1 MEFFDNAV
9 NKAKE
14 ALDIAYKKT
23 EDVVNVQKS
32 KFDVATIEAKKAKDL
47 EALGLIYYEMIKDS
61 SDNDSAV
68 AELVAAIKDKNEKI
82 DTLRRD
88 IRSTKNKR
96 VCPSCNAEIDMD
108 AVFCSSCGAKVII
121 ESAE

>member
-96 VCPSCNAEIDMD
+96 VCPSCNAEIDKD

>member
-23 EDVVNVQKS
+23 EEAVNVQKS
-32 KFDVATIEAKKAKDL
+32 KFDVATIESKRAKDF
-47 EALGLIYYEMIKDS
+47 EALGQIYYEAVKDL
-61 SDNDSAV
+61 SDNDPSV
-68 AELVAAIKDKNEKI
+68 AELVAAIKEKNEKI
-82 DTLRRD
+82 DSLRRD

-96 VCPSCNAEIDMD
+96 ICPSCNAEIDKD
-108 AVFCSSCGAKVII
+108 AVFCSSCGEKVTI